1 MPREPRHL
9 KVTQDQYFAAA
20 LGQLAAHGAEGLTIS
35 RLCQALGVTS
45 GSFYHYFGGWAG
57 FVEALLAHWEDEQ
70 TQRIVRL
77 ARAEAGVEQRLGVLR
92 RQALALP
99 HDAEAAIRAWSR
111 SDERVEAAQRK
122 VDAQRH
128 ATLRAIIV
136 DLGVPARDADRLA
149 TTGVA
154 LLVGMQQLHRPV
166 DTELLSTVFDEFER
180 TIRTLSPAAD
190 GCPRAG

>member
-1 MPREPRHL
+1 MPRQPRHL
-9 KVTQDQYFAAA
+9 KVTQEQYFAAA
-20 LGQLAAHGAEGLTIS
+20 LSQLAAQGAEGLTIS

-77 ARAEAGVEQRLGVLR
+77 ARAEAGAEQRLDVLR
-92 RQALALP
+92 RQATALP
-99 HDAEAAIRAWSR
+99 HEAEAAIRAWSR
-111 SDERVEAAQRK
+111 GDRRVDQAQRK

-128 ATLRAIIV
+128 AALRAIIV
-136 DLGVPARDADRLA
+136 DLGLPAPDAERLA
-149 TTGVA
+149 TTGMA

-166 DTELLSTVFDEFER
+166 DLGLLNAVFDEFER
-180 TIRTLSPAAD
+180 TIRFHASALAH
-190 GCPRAG
+190 GGR